1 MKKKILLVSLNY
13 SVSSS
18 SHIISLYFF
27 FKRKKKSFLIHNDY
41 NFKEKGTFY
50 IKKKKTNLNNK
61 NFLLKIFA
69 FIKNTLLNYFKFSHK
84 LYFLLENFAL
94 GSEIYK
100 KKNILSKTK
109 LRFFYDEIKKKIDI
123 NEFEK
128 IICFEPDALIVI
140 KLLVKNSKVKII
152 YNNLELPTEN
162 FRPINR
168 EYIRYYEK
176 IFVNTTPL
184 IIQNE
189 KRGLLYNRLI
199 KNKKKKLLYCPVS
212 TIKVSESSVIN
223 FKKKIGLT
231 KKDILVGY
239 FGNVSN
245 DFDILN
251 LIKASKSLS
260 NNHYVLISSWQK
272 QIIKKLKKIPS
283 KNIYFLTQELQLKD
297 IQNYIRSLDMGLII
311 NSDKDDNYKEIAFS
325 SNKLAEYTLAKLPV
339 LYTPNV
345 SINELNNKFRFG
357 VEVKNFDNLSKYI
370 NKINIEKKIYKKNSQ
385 LVFNRYYDGKK
396 NFKVF
401 LND

>member
-1 MKKKILLVSLNY
+1 M
-13 SVSSS
+13 
-18 SHIISLYFF
+18 
-27 FKRKKKSFLIHNDY
+27 
-41 NFKEKGTFY
+41 
-50 IKKKKTNLNNK
+50 
-61 NFLLKIFA
+61 
-69 FIKNTLLNYFKFSHK
+69 
-84 LYFLLENFAL
+84 
-94 GSEIYK
+94 
-100 KKNILSKTK
+100 
-109 LRFFYDEIKKKIDI
+109 
-123 NEFEK
+123 
-128 IICFEPDALIVI
+128 
-140 KLLVKNSKVKII
+140 
-152 YNNLELPTEN
+152 
-162 FRPINR
+162 
-168 EYIRYYEK
+168 
-176 IFVNTTPL
+176 
-184 IIQNE
+184 
-189 KRGLLYNRLI
+189 YNRLI

-212 TIKVSESSVIN
+212 TIKVSELSVIN